1 MAQTHPDARRIAQSL
16 TRTGIA
22 GQSVMHHAMREA
34 EIERNAA
41 LIADLAEAA
50 GLSLSEIA
58 RSVVDSTPVL
68 EEAEAA

>member
-22 GQSVMHHAMREA
+22 GKSVMHNAMREA

-41 LIADLAEAA
+41 LIADLAKAT
-50 GLSLSEIA
+50 GLSLAELA
-58 RSVVDSTPVL
+58 ESVAAHAPAL
-68 EEAEAA
+68 EAAEAA